1 LDVSEPFAFDDWL
14 GGTKMTGQ
22 QAPVAKFKAGSVS
35 AALWENQIQVR
46 GTTIKMLKVTVQRRF
61 KDKDGFWKNSTSFG
75 RTEVPLVIFCLER
88 AFEKMLAQEGSE
100 SETGEMTTE
109 EESVI

>member
-1 LDVSEPFAFDDWL
+1 LTIGLEEQ
-14 GGTKMTGQ
+14 KMTGQ

-46 GTTIKMLKVTVQRRF
+46 GTTVKMLKVTVQRRF
-61 KDKDGFWKNSTSFG
+61 KDRDGVWKNSNSFG
-75 RTEVPLVIFCLER
+75 RSEVPLVIFCLER
-88 AFEKMLAQEGSE
+88 AFEKMLTQEGLE
-100 SETGEMTTE
+100 SEPGETAIE